1 MRCCRVKHFF
11 RRECVE
17 KRAFSKSRDLLRCR
31 LETGATDPIATTK
44 TPLVGGD
51 GSWQEIGHIG
61 VEQAVEEVFAC
72 FATHG

>member
-1 MRCCRVKHFF
+1 M
-11 RRECVE
+11 
-17 KRAFSKSRDLLRCR
+17 RCR
-31 LETGATDPIATTK
+31 LETGATNPIATTK